1 MMEISQGLNCS
12 RQVRLDLSRELKVV
26 NILVNGVPPFSVK
39 RIAFRKFNNF
49 RIFWKFSREISVT
62 YYVHNIRLRIKMLFT
77 RVKSLKLREKL
88 SVYDS
93 RGHLQGRRLS
103 ATGFI
108 SLRKNEFVCSNSVS
122 IVGSLL
128 LQ

>member
-1 MMEISQGLNCS
+1 M
-12 RQVRLDLSRELKVV
+12 V
-26 NILVNGVPPFSVK
+26 
-39 RIAFRKFNNF
+39 AFRKFNNF

-103 ATGFI
+103 AIGFI
-108 SLRKNEFVCSNSVS
+108 SLRKNETLYSNWDS
-122 IVGSLL
+122 IVESLVP
-128 LQ
+128 QWFSA